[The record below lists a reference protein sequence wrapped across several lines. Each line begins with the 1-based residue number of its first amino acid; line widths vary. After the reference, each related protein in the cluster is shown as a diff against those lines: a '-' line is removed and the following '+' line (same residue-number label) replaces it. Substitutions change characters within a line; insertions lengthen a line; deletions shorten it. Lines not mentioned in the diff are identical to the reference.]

1 MRSNL
6 QHLYLQQNNQISDLG
21 PLAGLTNLQTLDL
34 WYNQISDLRP
44 LAGLTNLSVLLLGSN
59 QISDIGPLAGLTDLQ
74 RLHLYD
80 NQIRDIGPLA
90 GLTNLEL
97 LYLYNNQIR
106 DISPLVANS
115 GLGSC
120 DEVYL
125 QYNYLDLT
133 PGSADMND
141 IQTLQSRGVYV
152 AYEPQNPVPTYTLDL
167 AVNPEGGGTV
177 TGAGTYKAGDTVPI
191 TATPNEGWEFVNWT
205 NETGATVSS
214 EPNFDY
220 PMPEGDVALTAN
232 FEGEAITYTL
242 GLAVNPAGSGT
253 VTGAGT
259 YAAGDTVSVTAT
271 PNDGYTFVNWTD
283 ETDVTVSTAAS
294 FDYTMPDGDVT
305 LTANF
310 AAITYTLDLAVNP
323 EGSGTATG
331 AGTYAAG
338 ATVPIT
344 ATPNEGWEFANWT
357 DGTGATV
364 SSEATFDYTMPAQE
378 TALTANFEPAPPV
391 LARIEVSPAEATLE
405 VGATRQFTAT
415 GYDQYGN
422 PLSVGEIVWS
432 STNEAVGTI
441 DASGMFTALAA
452 GSTELVAEANGISG
466 KANVTVT
473 PAAPVLTS
481 IAVTPE
487 SPALEIGTTQQFTA
501 TCYDQYGQT
510 MPDMAVSWSSSNT
523 SVGTIESN
531 GMFTALTAGSTT
543 VTASAAG
550 VSGQTVAT
558 VNPAAPVVTRIAV
571 SPPSVTL
578 DIGDTQAF
586 VATCYDQYENEMP
599 GTSVSWASDSTTVG
613 TIDATGLF
621 TATAEG
627 STTVTATAGDVS
639 GTAEVR
645 VNPALTVTG
654 IVPASG
660 PNTGPVSITDLSGTG
675 FADGATVK
683 LTRDGEADIVAT
695 DVAVL
700 SPTQIT
706 CTLDLT
712 GAAVGTWNV
721 VVTNPDEQYDILS
734 DGFAVVAASEVVTFN
749 DPNLEAAVRQEL
761 SKPKGDITADDMATL
776 TRLSAAGRGIRDLSG
791 LEYAVNLQT
800 LYISNNQISD
810 LSPLAGLTN
819 LQTLW
824 LQDNQVS
831 DLSPLAGLTNLQ
843 RLWLNQNQIRDVSPL
858 AGLTNLRELLLAV
871 NQISDLSPLAGL
883 TNLGYVQLYRNQI
896 SDLSPLAGLT
906 NLGYVQLYR
915 NQISDLSPLAGLT
928 NLYFLDISYNQIS
941 DLSPLASLTNLY
953 FLDIS
958 YNQISD
964 ISPLAGLTRLSR
976 LSLDNNQI
984 SDISPLAG
992 LINLYVLNLNY
1003 NQIRD
1008 ISPLV
1013 ANSGLAGDDVY
1024 LQYNYLDLTP
1034 GSAAMNDIQTLQ
1046 SRGVY
1051 VVYEP
1056 QHEVTKYTLDLAVN
1070 PEGSGTVTGAGTY
1083 AAGYT
1088 VSITATPNEGWEF
1101 ANWTD
1106 GTGATVSSE
1115 ATFDYP
1121 MPARDTA
1128 LIANFEPA
1136 PPVLTRIDVS
1146 PVEAALEV
1154 GETRQFTATG
1164 YDQYGNT
1171 IPTGEIVW
1179 SSTNEAVGT
1188 IDASGMFTAL
1198 AAGSTELVAEANGIS
1213 GKANVTVTPAAP
1225 VLTSIA
1231 VTPESPALEV
1241 GTTQQF
1247 TATCY
1252 DQYGQT
1258 MPEVTVSWSSSNTSV
1273 GTIESNGMFTAL
1285 TAGSTTVT
1293 ASAAGISGQTVATV
1307 NPAAPAVTRI
1317 AVSPLSVTLDIGD
1330 TQAFVATCY
1339 DQYENEMPGT
1349 SVSWAS
1355 DSTTVG
1361 TIDATGLFTATA
1373 EGSAT
1378 VTATA
1383 GDISGTAEVAV
1394 NPAPPVL
1401 TSISV
1406 SPAAPTIDAGDTQQ
1420 FTATCYDQ
1428 YGQTMP
1434 EVTVSWSSSNI
1445 SVGTIE
1451 SNGMFTA
1458 LTAGST
1464 TVTASA
1470 EGISGQAVATV
1481 NLAAPVITRIAVSPP
1496 SVTLDIGDMQ
1506 TFVATC
1512 YDQYENEMPGTDV
1525 SWSSDD
1531 TTVGTID
1538 ATGLFTATAEGS
1550 ATVTATAGEVS
1561 GTAEVTVNPAPPV
1574 LTSISVSP
1582 AAPTIDV
1589 GETQQFTAICYD
1601 QYGAPISDVSVIW
1614 SSENETVGTIDTSG
1628 LFTAIEEGATTITAS
1643 ANGISGTATVTVTP
1657 APRVL
1662 TTVDV
1667 SPATADIA
1675 VGETEQFT
1683 ATCYDQNGEVMPDV
1697 SVTWSSSNEAVGTMT
1712 AGGIF
1717 TAHSEGATTVTASAE
1732 GVSGSASV
1740 TVRRVN
1746 TAPIAV
1752 DDAFTTNIRTQLTV
1766 PAPGV
1771 LENDTDSDGDV
1782 LTAALVSKP
1791 SNGVL
1796 TLNTDGSFTYIPKGN
1811 FIGTDTFTYKA
1822 NDGSLNSSVA
1832 TVTITVL
1839 ATNHAPIAADDTVT
1853 MTQDTT
1859 YAAPA
1864 PGVLENDQDPDGDT
1878 VTAKLVSKV
1887 TYGSLK
1893 LKKDGSFTYIP
1904 KPGFTGEDSFTY
1916 QTSDGKLSSDIAT
1929 VRITVEPTAVIPP
1942 VADFSASPLGGK
1954 APVFVQFTDTSTGTI
1969 NSWTWTFGDG
1979 GTSTE
1984 QNPQYKYTRPG
1995 TYTVSLTVTGPGGS
2009 DTKTVT
2015 DYIQVTGKKA

>member
-1 MRSNL
+1 MIVMDRSRVIAGAIVILLAVAVLAVPVAAEEYVFVTKWGEYGTGEGFKDPFDIAIDTAGHIYITETDANHILQRILKLDSSMNFITKWGSYGTGNGQFNGPQGIAVNAAGNVYVADTYNHRIQKFDSSGNL
-6 QHLYLQQNNQISDLG
+6 LTKWGSWGSGDGQFSYPDSVAVDAAGNVYVSDTNNGRIQKFDSDGTFLGKWGSWGSGDGQLRFSQDLVVDAAGNIYVAEYGNHRIQKFDSNGNFLWKKGSSGSGDGQFLSPYGITVDAAGNVYVADTWNHRIQKFDSSGNFLTKWGSRGSGNGQFSEPFGVAVDSAGNVYVTERGNDRVQMFAPASALTVTGIVPASGLNTGSVSITDLSGTGFANGATVNLTRTGETNIVATDVSVLSSTQI
-21 PLAGLTNLQTLDL
+21 TCTLDL
-34 WYNQISDLRP
+34 TGAVAGSWNVVVTNPDNQFATLTDGFTVNAENRAPVAEDDTYTTDEDTLLTISAP
-44 LAGLTNLSVLLLGSN
+44 GVLANDNDPDGDALTAVLVDDVSNGTLTLNADGSFTYLPN
-59 QISDIGPLAGLTDLQ
+59 TGFSDIDTF
-74 RLHLYD
+74 
-80 NQIRDIGPLA
+80 
-90 GLTNLEL
+90 
-97 LYLYNNQIR
+97 
-106 DISPLVANS
+106 
-115 GLGSC
+115 
-120 DEVYL
+120 
-125 QYNYLDLT
+125 
-133 PGSADMND
+133 
-141 IQTLQSRGVYV
+141 
-152 AYEPQNPVPTYTLDL
+152 TYTAND
-167 AVNPEGGGTV
+167 GTQSSNV
-177 TGAGTYKAGDTVPI
+177 
-191 TATPNEGWEFVNWT
+191 
-205 NETGATVSS
+205 ATVSI
-214 EPNFDY
+214 N
-220 PMPEGDVALTAN
+220 
-232 FEGEAITYTL
+232 
-242 GLAVNPAGSGT
+242 VNPASAVLTSIVVTPVQPILEIGGT
-253 VTGAGT
+253 
-259 YAAGDTVSVTAT
+259 
-271 PNDGYTFVNWTD
+271 
-283 ETDVTVSTAAS
+283 
-294 FDYTMPDGDVT
+294 
-305 LTANF
+305 
-310 AAITYTLDLAVNP
+310 
-323 EGSGTATG
+323 
-331 AGTYAAG
+331 
-338 ATVPIT
+338 
-344 ATPNEGWEFANWT
+344 
-357 DGTGATV
+357 
-364 SSEATFDYTMPAQE
+364 Q
-378 TALTANFEPAPPV
+378 
-391 LARIEVSPAEATLE
+391 
-405 VGATRQFTAT
+405 QFTAT
-415 GYDQYGN
+415 GYDQYGT
-422 PLSVGEIVWS
+422 PLPTGEIVWS
-432 STNEAVGTI
+432 STN
-441 DASGMFTALAA
+441 
-452 GSTELVAEANGISG
+452 
-466 KANVTVT
+466 
-473 PAAPVLTS
+473 
-481 IAVTPE
+481 
-487 SPALEIGTTQQFTA
+487 
-501 TCYDQYGQT
+501 
-510 MPDMAVSWSSSNT
+510 
-523 SVGTIESN
+523 
-531 GMFTALTAGSTT
+531 
-543 VTASAAG
+543 
-550 VSGQTVAT
+550 
-558 VNPAAPVVTRIAV
+558 
-571 SPPSVTL
+571 
-578 DIGDTQAF
+578 
-586 VATCYDQYENEMP
+586 
-599 GTSVSWASDSTTVG
+599 TTVG

-627 STTVTATAGDVS
+627 STTVTATAGEVS
-639 GTAEVR
+639 GTAEVT

-660 PNTGPVSITDLSGTG
+660 PNTGNVSITNLSGTG
-675 FADGATVK
+675 FVDGATVN
-683 LTRDGEADIVAT
+683 LTRTGETNIVAT
-695 DVAVL
+695 DVSVL
-700 SPTQIT
+700 SSTQIT

-712 GAAVGTWNV
+712 GAAAGSWNV
-721 VVTNPDEQYDILS
+721 VVTNPDGRYDILS
-734 DGFAVVAASEVVTFN
+734 DGFAVVAASEIVTFN
-749 DPNLEAAVRQEL
+749 DPNLEATVRGAL
-761 SKPKGDITADDMATL
+761 GKPVGDITADDMATFITL
-776 TRLSAAGRGIRDLSG
+776 GADWRGIRDLSG

-896 SDLSPLAGLT
+896 SDLSPLAG
-906 NLGYVQLYR
+906 
-915 NQISDLSPLAGLT
+915 
-928 NLYFLDISYNQIS
+928 
-941 DLSPLASLTNLY
+941 LTNLY